1 MDAFFSGIAPRKHS
15 QSLAAQMSRKKI
27 NARFEMWLNAYFSEA
42 MVHNSD
48 VVTVKIWI
56 DEKLRM

>member
-1 MDAFFSGIAPRKHS
+1 MDENKDRTT
-15 QSLAAQMSRKKI
+15 LVV
-27 NARFEMWLNAYFSEA
+27 SEA